1 MAGYRKREVLPE
13 DTTVQA
19 RITSASIVRGK
30 FGRQVEV
37 DAVVT
42 EGEHRGTQL
51 HDWFSFATD
60 KATGE
65 EYISYGGRLFDLLVL
80 AEPDLDD
87 KLIDA
92 DDDREIDKIVA
103 DTVKRLEGIEFLSR
117 LSVKKPDEPDK
128 RRNAFDAASMG
139 PASEATPAAPF

>member
-1 MAGYRKREVLPE
+1 MTGYRKREVLPE

-19 RITSASIVRGK
+19 RFTSATLVRGQ

-60 KATGE
+60 KKTGE
-65 EYISYGGRLFDLLVL
+65 EYISYGGRLFNLLL
-80 AEPDLDD
+80 LSEPDLDD
-87 KLIDA
+87 KLLSA
-92 DDDREIDKIVA
+92 EDDREIDKIVA
-103 DTVKRLEGIEFLSR
+103 EAVRNLEGIEFLSR
-117 LSVKKPDEPDK
+117 LTVKKPDDPDK
-128 RRNAFDAASMG
+128 KRNAFDAGSMG
-139 PASEATPAAPF
+139 SAKEPAAPF

>member
-1 MAGYRKREVLPE
+1 
-13 DTTVQA
+13 
-19 RITSASIVRGK
+19 
-30 FGRQVEV
+30 
-37 DAVVT
+37 
-42 EGEHRGTQL
+42 
-51 HDWFSFATD
+51 
-60 KATGE
+60 
-65 EYISYGGRLFDLLVL
+65 VL